1 VNPRPAHDGVRV
13 EISNGYPAMA
23 AMVLEQHNHETLH
36 NPSWAA
42 VESAL
47 RGIDP
52 KHRGFFIL
60 SRGDAGYLQAAGA
73 RLRMICEW
81 RQSTEA
87 GAFRHFV
94 LGRPDRDTMPSS
106 INTCV
111 GIIQLQRNEILS
123 LNDVVAAFKSYY
135 ECGTVPE
142 RFSLRD
148 DTARFGEPAVG

>member
-1 VNPRPAHDGVRV
+1 
-13 EISNGYPAMA
+13 MA
-23 AMVLEQHNHETLH
+23 NLVLEQHRHETLH
-36 NPSWAA
+36 DPSWSA

-47 RGIDP
+47 RSVDP

-60 SRGDAGYLQAAGA
+60 SRTGAGYLQAAGA

-81 RQSTEA
+81 RQLRET

-94 LGRPDRDTMPSS
+94 LGYRDRDTKRTS

-111 GIIQLQRNEILS
+111 GIVQLQQNEIL
-123 LNDVVAAFKSYY
+123 LLEDVVASFKSFY
-135 ECGTVPE
+135 ESGTLPE

-148 DTARFGEPAVG
+148 DTARFGQPAAG